1 MMNFNFL
8 LNVRKTDFNFS
19 VIYTQKLKHTL
30 LTIEPKSPRLGSE
43 STVLRLYHLF
53 CK

>member
-30 LTIEPKSPRLGSE
+30 LTMLVVIGDS
-43 STVLRLYHLF
+43 
-53 CK
+53 

>member
-1 MMNFNFL
+1 MMNFILYFLFYLYILFFL

-30 LTIEPKSPRLGSE
+30 LTMLVVIGDS
-43 STVLRLYHLF
+43 
-53 CK
+53 